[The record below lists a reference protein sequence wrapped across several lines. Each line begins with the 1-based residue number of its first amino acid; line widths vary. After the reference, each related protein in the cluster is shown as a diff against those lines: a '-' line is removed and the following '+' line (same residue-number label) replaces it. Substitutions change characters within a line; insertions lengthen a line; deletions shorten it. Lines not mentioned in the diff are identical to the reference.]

1 MKDVDKK
8 IIIQPKDL
16 LAVQKVAIR
25 LINTSISLIFLGFIV
40 EKLEFFLYIFKI
52 YSQKTHHLL
61 HPKMMHSNFYNYL
74 GVAIIIF
81 GVLLSAYSYWYY
93 ISWIRHLNA
102 QNADREKNIYFLI
115 SLFITFIGA
124 ILIISMIYI

>member
-1 MKDVDKK
+1 VKDTKKK

-16 LAVQKVAIR
+16 LAVQRVAIR

-40 EKLEFFLYIFKI
+40 EKLEFFLYIFKM
-52 YSQKTHHLL
+52 YSQKARHLL
-61 HPKMMHSNFYNYL
+61 HPKIIHTDFYNYL
-74 GVAIIIF
+74 GIAIIIF
-81 GVLLSAYSYWYY
+81 GVFLSAYSYLYY

-115 SLFITFIGA
+115 SLFIAFIGA
-124 ILIISMIYI
+124 ILIISMLYI